1 METHV
6 DGGHGHGYGW
16 SGSLASLVFL
26 CSMIARQCIPAQ
38 LKTYLDA
45 LATRIHNA
53 LSPYDTIS
61 IYERHQVF
69 CWRCNAYLNAEAYLR
84 ETRTRRVRCL
94 RATLA
99 SGAARMSLAFDDYE
113 ELVDDFNGARIW
125 WRKIKEL
132 PRAHGTATIAIA
144 KHGWH
149 EEESRAYR
157 LTFHRRHRALIEN
170 EYLRHVQAQGRVV
183 NARNRRR
190 RFYTNKPSRDWFC
203 RYDFWSSVKFDH
215 PSTFATLAMDPG
227 RKQDILDDLE
237 MFRRGKEYY
246 ASVGKAWKRGYLLS
260 GPSGTGKSTLIAA
273 IANLLEYDVYVLD
286 LSTIKTNS
294 ELRRLFMTTS
304 HKCLIVIEDIDSS
317 VDLSTAKRDKD
328 TTTSDGSNDDEDNKG
343 VTLSGLLSFVDGLW
357 SACGGQRII
366 VLTTNYKENLDPAL
380 IRRGRMDLHIEMPFC
395 CFESF
400 KVLAYNYLGVTDHN
414 LFCEIRQLLA
424 EVNMSPADVAENLM
438 PRSKKKDVDVSLG
451 NLVMALREKVFTG
464 NKDLHDDEDAN

>member
-1 METHV
+1 
-6 DGGHGHGYGW
+6 
-16 SGSLASLVFL
+16 
-26 CSMIARQCIPAQ
+26 
-38 LKTYLDA
+38 
-45 LATRIHNA
+45 
-53 LSPYDTIS
+53 
-61 IYERHQVF
+61 
-69 CWRCNAYLNAEAYLR
+69 
-84 ETRTRRVRCL
+84 
-94 RATLA
+94 
-99 SGAARMSLAFDDYE
+99 MSLAFDDYE

-132 PRAHGTATIAIA
+132 PRTHGTTTIAIA

-170 EYLRHVQAQGRVV
+170 EYLRHVQAEGRVIK
-183 NARNRRR
+183 ARNRRR

-215 PSTFATLAMDPG
+215 PSTFATLAMDPN
-227 RKQDILDDLE
+227 RKQYILDDLE

-260 GPSGTGKSTLIAA
+260 GPSGAGKSTMIAA
-273 IANLLEYDVYVLD
+273 IANFLDYDVYLLD
-286 LSTIKTNS
+286 LSTIKTNT

-317 VDLSTAKRDKD
+317 VDLTAKREKD
-328 TTTSDGSNDDEDNKG
+328 TATSDGSNDEENK

-366 VLTTNYKENLDPAL
+366 VLTANHKENLDPAL
-380 IRRGRMDLHIEMPFC
+380 IRRGRMDLHIQMPYC
-395 CFESF
+395 CFQSF
-400 KVLAYNYLGVTDHN
+400 KVLANNYLGVTDHY

-464 NKDLHDDEDAN
+464 NKDLHDEDDN